1 MYTRPFARL
10 IAAALF
16 ALTLA
21 VVLMPA
27 PAAQAAGSS
36 AWQRLSATCTI
47 RALNASGSTPL
58 AESNS
63 KLVVS
68 STGSQWTFY
77 RDSNNKY
84 AIELAGTGKFITS
97 SSHAGVAVELQPY
110 NAQNPNTQLWTIQR
124 YSSSYTF
131 KNVGTLMYF
140 FTMSGTVNQW
150 LSQKSSFSLGASGTT
165 CASYYTY

>member
-1 MYTRPFARL
+1 MLTRTFTRL
-10 IAAALF
+10 MAATLLT
-16 ALTLA
+16 LTLA
-21 VVLMPA
+21 LSVLSA

-36 AWQRLSATCTI
+36 SWQKLSATCTI
-47 RALNASGSTPL
+47 RALTSPVSTPL

-63 KLVVS
+63 KLIVS

-77 RDSNNKY
+77 RDSNDHY

-97 SSHAGVAVELQPY
+97 SSRSGVAVELQPY
-110 NAQNPNTQLWTIQR
+110 NALNPNTQLWTIER
-124 YSSSYTF
+124 YNSSYTF

-150 LSQKSSFSLGASGTT
+150 LSQKSFFSLGASGTT
-165 CASYYTY
+165 CATYYTY